1 MEKMDYA
8 ELATIL
14 EVTKI
19 ILISYL
25 TAKAIIGFRKAMEPD
40 YILGF
45 LSTFAETLKEWQTL
59 LLTPIILCEYC
70 MSSVWTILI
79 SLVFGQTNPIHIGIG
94 ILVTC
99 GIVVYLQHERN

>member
-1 MEKMDYA
+1 MEVLIISFITA
-8 ELATIL
+8 LSIL
-14 EVTKI
+14 
-19 ILISYL
+19 
-25 TAKAIIGFRKAMEPD
+25 GFRKAMEPG

-79 SLVFGQTNPIHIGIG
+79 SLILGQTNPIHIGIG